1 MAAPPHPRA
10 SPPALPNE
18 LVEEILLRLPPDD
31 PACIIRASVVCKSW
45 SSAVSHPSF
54 RRRLHDLHRMPP
66 VLGFL
71 HNWRDWNILS
81 FIPTTASA
89 FSLAAPDR
97 RFWRPLDCRHGR
109 ALFLSKSKNTQEEE
123 KLLLWEPITG
133 AQQHIPVPAAFR
145 SDCPSA
151 AVSCAVDGC
160 DHRDC
165 LGGPFR
171 VVFVFT
177 VISEQHDDDGEEYIT
192 SACVYSSETGTWG
205 ELTSMHCDLEVDSAQ
220 FSSVLVGSSLFYF
233 LSDDAKIL
241 EYDLARHGLAAFD
254 PPDLHNYDERSNI
267 MLAEDGGLGVSQVSD
282 THLKL
287 WSRDTD
293 ARWVLSRVIKLE
305 NYIPNDALVDAT
317 AFIYVVGFAEG
328 ANAIFVSTIAGIFM
342 IDLQSERVMKVC
354 DCRCLWN
361 LIPIV
366 SFYTPLPQSKHHGTP
381 PSNPS
386 EEATCKERGGDEEE
400 AVEWEHQLFDKGSN
414 AIQGG
419 DSVNDGF
426 SHAVG
431 TRILSRCAWQQKTQ
445 EVNDPLDGVP
455 KSVPNEESGTIA
467 ANKADVEDADA
478 PSRKGDSEEERAGQL
493 E

>member
-1 MAAPPHPRA
+1 
-10 SPPALPNE
+10 
-18 LVEEILLRLPPDD
+18 
-31 PACIIRASVVCKSW
+31 
-45 SSAVSHPSF
+45 
-54 RRRLHDLHRMPP
+54 MPP

-71 HNWRDWNILS
+71 HNWRDWNIPS
-81 FIPTTASA
+81 FMPTTASA

-133 AQQHIPVPAAFR
+133 HKDTQEELLLWEPITGAQQHIPVPAAFM
-145 SDCPSA
+145 SDFSSA

-177 VISEQHDDDGEEYIT
+177 VVSEQHDDPEEYIT

-241 EYDLARHGLAAFD
+241 EYDLARHGVAAFD

-361 LIPIV
+361 LIPII

-386 EEATCKERGGDEEE
+386 EEATCKERGGEEEE
-400 AVEWEHQLFDKGSN
+400 AVEWEHQLLDKGSN
-414 AIQGG
+414 AIHDG

-431 TRILSRCAWQQKTQ
+431 TRKSRPARM
-445 EVNDPLDGVP
+445 NL
-455 KSVPNEESGTIA
+455 
-467 ANKADVEDADA
+467 
-478 PSRKGDSEEERAGQL
+478 RAL
-493 E
+493 TLMLLL